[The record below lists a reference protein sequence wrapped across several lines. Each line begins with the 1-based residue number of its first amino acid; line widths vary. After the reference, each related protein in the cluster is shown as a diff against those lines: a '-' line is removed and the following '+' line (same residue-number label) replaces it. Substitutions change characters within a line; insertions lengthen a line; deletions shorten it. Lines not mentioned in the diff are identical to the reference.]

1 MKLGLK
7 RRRATLLQVT
17 LRMGL
22 FTVKNSK
29 INSCIFQDFLVLLHH
44 AILAAVSSFGFSESF
59 KVQPL
64 QETAFKSTIEHNV

>member
-44 AILAAVSSFGFSESF
+44 AILAAVSSFSESF